1 MKRRGVTGSQKNLL
15 STTIHI
21 TTNIT
26 SFDVDL
32 IVYDGLLASY
42 ISNVILESP
51 SQCSSGVTSRQIDK
65 EHMIW
70 GTRLLPVRSDAGSNA
85 VYMNVDMGYLH
96 PGEHHYQTLVL
107 YNRNPVTTSI
117 QIHSPTV
124 AGVSL
129 RPIYRAILANQ
140 TLTNVTAQARRV
152 DCPSPAQCSRCR
164 RHCCGWAPW
173 EYVVFLLDVAPEP
186 ARGCRPARAR

>member
-1 MKRRGVTGSQKNLL
+1 MNYTVTCTAAPHSAFSPFFFLFYVSRYRPSRWVKWRGVTGSQKNLL

-51 SQCSSGVTSRQIDK
+51 SRCSSGVTSRQIDK

-96 PGEHHYQTLVL
+96 PGEHHYQTLATL
-107 YNRNPVTTSI
+107 WPHRSRSTP
-117 QIHSPTV
+117 
-124 AGVSL
+124 
-129 RPIYRAILANQ
+129 RPWRAYL
-140 TLTNVTAQARRV
+140 
-152 DCPSPAQCSRCR
+152 
-164 RHCCGWAPW
+164 
-173 EYVVFLLDVAPEP
+173 
-186 ARGCRPARAR
+186 